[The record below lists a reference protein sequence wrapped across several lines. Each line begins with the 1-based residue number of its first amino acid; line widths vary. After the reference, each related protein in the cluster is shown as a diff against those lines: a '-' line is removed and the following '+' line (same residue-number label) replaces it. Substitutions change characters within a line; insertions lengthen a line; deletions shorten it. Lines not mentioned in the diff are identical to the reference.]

1 MEKNVMQIDTTE
13 VHQMQDH
20 GMVPVEETMIP
31 KSTKRNPA
39 ARKLPK
45 NQTQEKNMQQGAH
58 ESLRPSKR
66 NSKNDPPQIFQQ
78 QEKSTSDS
86 LPDSSTSNEYRS
98 LRRKY
103 LLLKEESF
111 KLGRETKE
119 IQDAVKS
126 LEEEKLL
133 LLDELVVLEGLVDPS
148 EMDHTRHSP

>member
-1 MEKNVMQIDTTE
+1 
-13 VHQMQDH
+13 
-20 GMVPVEETMIP
+20 
-31 KSTKRNPA
+31 
-39 ARKLPK
+39 
-45 NQTQEKNMQQGAH
+45 MQQGAH

-86 LPDSSTSNEYRS
+86 STSNEYRS

-103 LLLKEESF
+103 LLLEEESF

-119 IQDAVKS
+119 IQDPLKS

-133 LLDELVVLEGLVDPS
+133 CWKA
-148 EMDHTRHSP
+148 